1 MEAAENFTLED
12 FAGLN
17 FGLGEGREGWEI
29 SPHRAAVLIHDAIRY
44 YTEKLPPQ
52 VQAQLAENL
61 ASLMSWAEEHRVPVL
76 ASVPR
81 PAHSANQRGIGYK
94 LWGIGPTLDQT
105 RDFIAGSLQEP
116 GVPLIRKRSLSAF
129 FATDLETELRR
140 LGRDQLVIGGVFT
153 GGGILATGF
162 DALARDLEFFV
173 VADASAD
180 LNSEKHSRTLT
191 QIGETVG
198 QVVSLATL
206 GA

>member
-1 MEAAENFTLED
+1 MEAVSSFTLED
-12 FAGLN
+12 FAELN

-29 SPHRAAVLIHDAIRY
+29 SPHRAAVLIHDTIRY
-44 YTEKLPPQ
+44 YTEKLPSQ

-61 ASLMSWAEEHRVPVL
+61 ASLMGWAEEHRVPVL